1 MWEFFSIRYLF
12 ETSIIGKICKTSEK
26 CCVLYEFMLSEN
38 IFSLF
43 ISLGK
48 SAYFVLNKIYK
59 KKRGHRNSFSMYVA
73 VLMCKVM

>member
-12 ETSIIGKICKTSEK
+12 ETSIIAKICKTSEK
-26 CCVLYEFMLSEN
+26 CCMLYELRLSEN

-59 KKRGHRNSFSMYVA
+59 KKRVGTEI
-73 VLMCKVM
+73 VLVCM